1 MPLSALWTRREAA
14 RKQEAL
20 DWLTLHHSSQ
30 RSRSHGQGPKII
42 EPKVT
47 NKRSRRYVLRVK
59 EDNEQQNS
67 RKGRRGGGGGG

>member
-1 MPLSALWTRREAA
+1 M

-47 NKRSRRYVLRVK
+47 NKRSLRNALRKK
-59 EDNEQQNS
+59 EDNELQN
-67 RKGRRGGGGGG
+67 RREGGGVRKKKKKKKGM